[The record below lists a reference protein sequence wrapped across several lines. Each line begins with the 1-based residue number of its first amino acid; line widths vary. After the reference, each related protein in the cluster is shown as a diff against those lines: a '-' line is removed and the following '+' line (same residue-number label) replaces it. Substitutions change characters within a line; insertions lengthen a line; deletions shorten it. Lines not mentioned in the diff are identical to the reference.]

1 MVIHFLQEVKPPVLP
16 RWNPT
21 EVRVMQSKLL
31 FLDSL
36 AMKRLSITDSSL
48 SPKIETTIRF

>member
-21 EVRVMQSKLL
+21 EVRKLL
-31 FLDSL
+31 FLASL
-36 AMKRLSITDSSL
+36 AIERLSITDSSL
-48 SPKIETTIRF
+48 NPKIETTIRF